1 MKRVFLF
8 ILCVC
13 LLCFTVLAACDDGNK
28 DKGTLTIADITVS
41 VGEEKDINPVFSIEA
56 GKGDVTYTFEGNNI
70 SIENGKVK
78 GLVAN
83 TETLVTAKTDNHEIV
98 FKVKVTEKTIDR
110 GTLTIADI
118 TVNEGATVDIN
129 PVFSTEA
136 GKGEVTYTFDGNNIS
151 IADGKVTGL
160 VGGTETVVTATTS

>member
-1 MKRVFLF
+1 MRRRKQRQRYAYNCRYYRKRRR
-8 ILCVC
+8 
-13 LLCFTVLAACDDGNK
+13 
-28 DKGTLTIADITVS
+28 
-41 VGEEKDINPVFSIEA
+41 EKDINPVFSIEA

-83 TETLVTAKTDNHEIV
+83 TETLVTAKTDNHEVV

-118 TVNEGATVDIN
+118 TVNDGATVDVN

-136 GKGEVTYTFDGNNIS
+136 ERAKLHTR
-151 IADGKVTGL
+151 L
-160 VGGTETVVTATTS
+160 TETTFP